1 MAADPT
7 PTGSAPDHQVI
18 QFASRAEFEAWAR
31 REVEDSEAFIQG
43 TYEAT
48 ELWRAWRAAGN
59 TSLPPGA
66 ILLRDYER
74 EHPL

>member
-7 PTGSAPDHQVI
+7 ATGSAPDHQVI

-31 REVEDSEAFIQG
+31 REIPDAEACIQA
-43 TYEAT
+43 TYEGIAR
-48 ELWRAWRAAGN
+48 WRAWRAAGN
-59 TSLPPGA
+59 TGLPPGA
-66 ILLRDYER
+66 ILRSAFER